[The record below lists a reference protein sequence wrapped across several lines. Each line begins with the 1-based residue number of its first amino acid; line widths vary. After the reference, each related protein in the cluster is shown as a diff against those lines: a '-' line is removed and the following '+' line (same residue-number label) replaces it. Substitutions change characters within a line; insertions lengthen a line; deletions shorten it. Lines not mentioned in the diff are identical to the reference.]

1 MISRL
6 ALLSAALL
14 ALAAPAHA
22 RTLCTLVADLE
33 GATLVE
39 QGDCRTRV
47 TPASIF
53 KIPLA
58 VIGFDAG
65 VLQDAHAP
73 VLNQQTGDPDWGGEN
88 WRKPVDPAA
97 WMKYSVVWYSQRITR
112 ALGAARLTEA
122 MTRYGF
128 GAADFSGDP
137 GKNNGLER
145 AWLTSSLKVSPA
157 EQIAFLRK
165 LVKRDL
171 PVSAHALDQTHRI
184 IETTPAPDGWTVK
197 GKTGSAY
204 PRNPDGE
211 LDPSRAWG
219 WYIGWAEKNGR
230 TLLIARLDQDEK
242 LDPVSSGLRV
252 RAALLRALPTLA
264 AGR

>member
-1 MISRL
+1 MLSRL
-6 ALLSAALL
+6 ALLPAALL

-22 RTLCTLVADLE
+22 RTLCTLVADLD
-33 GATLVE
+33 GAVLVE
-39 QGDCRTRV
+39 QGDCRSQV
-47 TPASIF
+47 TPASTF

-58 VIGFDAG
+58 LIGFDAG

-73 VLNQQTGDPDWGGEN
+73 VLNQRAGDPDWGGEN

-112 ALGAARLTEA
+112 ALGAERLTQA
-122 MTRYGF
+122 MRRLGF
-128 GAADFSGDP
+128 GNADFSGDP
-137 GKNNGLER
+137 GKDNGLER
-145 AWLTSSLKVSPA
+145 AWLTSSLKISPA
-157 EQIAFLRK
+157 EQVAFLRR

-171 PVSAHALDQTHRI
+171 PVSAAALEQTHRI
-184 IETTPAPDGWTVK
+184 IETTPGPDGWTVK

-211 LDPSRAWG
+211 LDPARAWG
-219 WYIGWAEKNGR
+219 WYVGWAEKDGR
-230 TLLIARLDQDEK
+230 TLLIARLNQDEQ
-242 LDPVSSGLRV
+242 LDPVSSGLRA
-252 RAALLRALPTLA
+252 RAQVLRELPTLA